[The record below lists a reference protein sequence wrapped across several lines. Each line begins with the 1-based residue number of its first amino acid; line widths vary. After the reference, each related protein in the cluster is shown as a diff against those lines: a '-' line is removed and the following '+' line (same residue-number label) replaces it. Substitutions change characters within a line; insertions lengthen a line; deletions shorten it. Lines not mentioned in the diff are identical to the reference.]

1 MIIVMLSIFYFVNT
15 QTPKEVLEY
24 MNSLSND
31 YEITVRY
38 EDEFEHYIFEYNQ
51 EKMEVIYDS
60 KAEKIIN
67 VVILDDNFRKCLDN
81 D

>member
-1 MIIVMLSIFYFVNT
+1 MVMLSIFYFVND
-15 QTPKEVLEY
+15 QIPKEVLEY
-24 MNSLSND
+24 MNLLSND
-31 YEITVRY
+31 YEITTRY
-38 EDEFEHYIFEYNQ
+38 EDEFEHYILEYNQ